1 MKNTND
7 LQKNTLNENT
17 VLSSSSQVSSASH
30 ANIVFI
36 DARVQDSASLLKDI
50 ASGTEV
56 VFLKADQDGLQQI
69 ANYLNGRVVESI
81 QVIAH
86 GFEGNLWLGNSF
98 LDNNTLNTH
107 SQALSDI
114 GQALTA
120 DGDILLYSC
129 NLAANTDGLSFIAN
143 FATLT
148 GADVAASDDRTGTDG
163 DWDLEITTGSV
174 AAISAMSQAAES
186 NYDYALATITVT
198 NGNDSGAGSLRQ
210 AITDAISGDTITF
223 NAGMTVTLNGTQ
235 LLITKNLIIDGDLDN
250 NNTPDVTID
259 ANYKSRVIEIF
270 SGNVTLEGLVITH
283 GSLSGNGG
291 NGGDSTGGGPTDG
304 NSALGAGIR
313 NAGTLTINN
322 TNITV
327 NGAAGGGGGG
337 GVASTFVGGGG
348 GGGGALAT
356 GIGGTGGSTFGI
368 PNGNTGALGSTGQ
381 GGKGGGSGP
390 IASLGG
396 SGGTTTG
403 GAGGFYA
410 GYSTG
415 GAGATANNGSISI
428 GGGGGGGGY
437 NAQGKKGGGAVGG
450 IYNAASGTINVI
462 GNSLITNNIGAGG
475 GGGGGGYAAPQGSD
489 SNGGDG
495 GLGVGAVLN
504 AGTFNITSANF
515 AAMSGNTGAS
525 GAGGLE
531 TGTGVS
537 GTSPTAAN
545 NISSTGTLNTNYAP
559 APVVSSVSASTSDG
573 SYNAGDIINVTVT
586 FSAAVN
592 VSGTPQLTLETGTT
606 DRTINYVSGTGTT
619 TLTFTYTV
627 QAGDTSSDLD
637 YQGTTA
643 LVLNAG
649 TIKSVSDATDA
660 VLTLPSP
667 GAAGSLGAN
676 KNIVIDTTAPNA
688 PSAPDMTSGTDMGS
702 SSTDNNTNDTTPT
715 FTGTAE
721 SGSTV
726 TLYDTDG
733 TTVIGSGTATGGNY
747 SITTS
752 ALSAGSHTI
761 TAKATDAAGNTSL
774 ASSGL
779 GITIDTTAP
788 SLASAIT
795 ISDTAL
801 KIGDTATV
809 TFTFTE
815 AVAGFTT
822 ADVTVPNGALSGLSS
837 GDGGITWTAT
847 LTPNASSTSASNVL
861 TLDYTGITDIA
872 GNAGTG
878 NATSGNYAIDTA
890 RPILASAIT
899 ISDTALR
906 IGDTATV
913 TFTFTEAVSG
923 FTTADVTVPNG
934 VLSGLSSGDG
944 GITWTATLTPDASTT
959 ASSNVLTLDY
969 SGITDTAG
977 NAGTGSAS
985 SGNYAVDTVRP
996 SLASSIT
1003 ISDTALKVGD
1013 TATVTFTFNE
1023 AITGFTIADITADNG
1038 ALSNLTTG
1046 DGGITWTATL
1056 TPNANTTDSSNTL
1069 TLDYT
1074 GITDLA
1080 GNAGTGT
1087 ATSGNYTI
1095 DTARPVL
1102 ASAITI
1108 SDTALKIGDTA
1119 TVTFTFTEAV
1129 AGFTT
1134 ADVTVPNGALSGLSS
1149 GDGGITWTATLTP
1162 NASSTS
1168 ASNVLTLDYT
1178 GITDLSGNA
1187 GTGTATSGNYAIDTA
1202 RPILASAITIS
1213 DTALRIGDTATVTFT
1228 FTEAVSGFTTA
1239 DVTVPNGV
1247 LSGLSSGDGG
1257 ITWTATLTPDAST
1270 TASSNVLTLDYSGI
1284 TDAAGNAGT
1293 GSASSGNYAVD
1304 TVRPSL
1310 ASSITISDTALKV
1323 GDTATVTFTFNEA
1336 ITGFTIADITA
1347 DNGALSNLTTGDGG
1361 ITWTATLTPTANT
1374 TDSSNTL
1381 TLDYTGIA
1389 DLVGNAGTGSATSG
1403 NYAIDTDAPSV
1414 VITSDVATLK
1424 IGETAIITFTF
1435 SEDPGVSF
1443 TWDGSSGDVVVS
1455 GGTLSAVSG
1464 TGLIRTAT
1472 FTPTTNTNGGTASI
1486 TVTSAT
1492 YVDPAGNGGTT
1503 GVTPSLTFDTL
1514 SPSAPS
1520 TPDMTAGTDTGI
1532 SSTDNITANTTPTFT
1547 GTAEA
1552 NSTVKL
1558 YDTDGVTLLGTGT
1571 ADGAGNWSI
1580 TSATLT
1586 NGSHTIKA
1594 SATDAAGNAG
1604 VLSSGLSVSIAS
1616 PAITSATY
1624 DAANG
1629 ILSVTGSGMI
1639 TNDSIDV
1646 SKLSL
1651 VGESGASYTLTTP
1664 SVNASS
1670 PTAFSITLNAADKL
1684 AINGLLNKDGLQ
1696 AVSGTVFN
1704 LEAALNW
1711 DSTSSSGADLTSNA
1725 ITVSNV
1731 TAPTITSAT
1740 YDATT
1745 HILTV
1750 TGTNLVKT
1758 VGATNDVTVSTL
1770 TITGEGGATRAL
1782 TTTGNVE
1789 VTSATSFAVTLAGT
1803 DITAVEA
1810 LFNKNGITST
1820 NGTTYNLAA
1829 SDDWNSVITGG
1840 NIADAISPIT
1850 VTNVPVPTITSS
1862 TYNASTGVLIVT
1874 GTGFAGLTGANND
1887 ILANKFSLQGEGGA
1901 SYTLTTTSNVEVSS
1915 ATSFTLTLSA
1925 ADRLGVNL
1933 IMNKNGTSST
1943 SANTYNLIAAEDW
1956 NAGADT
1962 AVVIADLTG
1971 NGVTVSNVV
1980 APTVTS
1986 ATYNVATGVLVV
1998 TGNNFLSLTGANN
2011 DIVAGNIRLLG
2022 QGAFNYTLTDTAN
2035 VDITSNTSFTMTM
2048 SANDKA
2054 QLALRL
2060 NKDGTTSTD
2069 STTYNIGMLENW
2081 NAGADTAV
2089 VIADLFGNAVT
2100 VTGNNVAPTI
2110 TGTVTG
2116 QSINQSMTIAPFA
2129 NIVITDPDVGAS
2141 ETVSITLDN
2150 AAKGAFTAAS
2160 LSASGFSTADGGTTY
2175 THAAA
2180 SPAVIQ
2186 AALRALVFQPTAGR
2200 LTIGSSETATFSLSV
2215 SDGIAPAVLNNA
2227 TTVTINGVNVAPT
2240 AIALSGD
2247 SLPETATNNTVIG

>member
-1 MKNTND
+1 M
-7 LQKNTLNENT
+7 
-17 VLSSSSQVSSASH
+17 
-30 ANIVFI
+30 
-36 DARVQDSASLLKDI
+36 
-50 ASGTEV
+50 
-56 VFLKADQDGLQQI
+56 
-69 ANYLNGRVVESI
+69 
-81 QVIAH
+81 
-86 GFEGNLWLGNSF
+86 
-98 LDNNTLNTH
+98 
-107 SQALSDI
+107 
-114 GQALTA
+114 
-120 DGDILLYSC
+120 
-129 NLAANTDGLSFIAN
+129 
-143 FATLT
+143 
-148 GADVAASDDRTGTDG
+148 
-163 DWDLEITTGSV
+163 
-174 AAISAMSQAAES
+174 
-186 NYDYALATITVT
+186 
-198 NGNDSGAGSLRQ
+198 
-210 AITDAISGDTITF
+210 
-223 NAGMTVTLNGTQ
+223 
-235 LLITKNLIIDGDLDN
+235 
-250 NNTPDVTID
+250 
-259 ANYKSRVIEIF
+259 
-270 SGNVTLEGLVITH
+270 
-283 GSLSGNGG
+283 
-291 NGGDSTGGGPTDG
+291 
-304 NSALGAGIR
+304 
-313 NAGTLTINN
+313 
-322 TNITV
+322 
-327 NGAAGGGGGG
+327 
-337 GVASTFVGGGG
+337 
-348 GGGGALAT
+348 
-356 GIGGTGGSTFGI
+356 
-368 PNGNTGALGSTGQ
+368 
-381 GGKGGGSGP
+381 
-390 IASLGG
+390 
-396 SGGTTTG
+396 
-403 GAGGFYA
+403 
-410 GYSTG
+410 
-415 GAGATANNGSISI
+415 
-428 GGGGGGGGY
+428 
-437 NAQGKKGGGAVGG
+437 
-450 IYNAASGTINVI
+450 
-462 GNSLITNNIGAGG
+462 
-475 GGGGGGYAAPQGSD
+475 
-489 SNGGDG
+489 
-495 GLGVGAVLN
+495 
-504 AGTFNITSANF
+504 
-515 AAMSGNTGAS
+515 
-525 GAGGLE
+525 
-531 TGTGVS
+531 
-537 GTSPTAAN
+537 
-545 NISSTGTLNTNYAP
+545 
-559 APVVSSVSASTSDG
+559 
-573 SYNAGDIINVTVT
+573 
-586 FSAAVN
+586 
-592 VSGTPQLTLETGTT
+592 
-606 DRTINYVSGTGTT
+606 
-619 TLTFTYTV
+619 
-627 QAGDTSSDLD
+627 
-637 YQGTTA
+637 
-643 LVLNAG
+643 
-649 TIKSVSDATDA
+649 
-660 VLTLPSP
+660 
-667 GAAGSLGAN
+667 
-676 KNIVIDTTAPNA
+676 
-688 PSAPDMTSGTDMGS
+688 
-702 SSTDNNTNDTTPT
+702 
-715 FTGTAE
+715 
-721 SGSTV
+721 
-726 TLYDTDG
+726 
-733 TTVIGSGTATGGNY
+733 
-747 SITTS
+747 
-752 ALSAGSHTI
+752 
-761 TAKATDAAGNTSL
+761 
-774 ASSGL
+774 

-801 KIGDTATV
+801 RIGDTATV

-878 NATSGNYAIDTA
+878 TATSGNYAIDTA

-934 VLSGLSSGDG
+934 ALSGLSSGDG

-969 SGITDTAG
+969 SGITDAAG

-1129 AGFTT
+1129 AGFTS

-1239 DVTVPNGV
+1239 DVTVPNGA

-1361 ITWTATLTPTANT
+1361 ITWTATLTPNANT

-1629 ILSVTGSGMI
+1629 ILAVTGSGMI

-1840 NIADAISPIT
+1840 NIADASSPIT

-1962 AVVIADLTG
+1962 TVVIADLTG

-2054 QLALRL
+2054 ALALRL

-2069 STTYNIGMLENW
+2069 STTYNIGMLEDW
-2081 NAGADTAV
+2081 NTGADTAV

-2110 TGTVTG
+2110 TGAVAG

-2240 AIALSGD
+2240 TIALSGD
-2247 SLPETATNNTVIG
+2247 SLPETATNNTVIGNFSSTDSNPGDTHTYAFENTGEQSNYLFSIVGNTLKLNSTSPLPIGDYTIQVRATDAGGLSAVQSLTVRVNDASTPGARSLSYSLIPNQSNAIDYVLKFNEPVSGVDLSDFTLITSEGIRALLQGVTAIDASTYKIAVSNIVGQGSLRLDLNANGTNIVDTAGFALATGLTGTTYSTNTDSDNISDPIESAVPNLFKTGTGDGNGDGVLDRQQTNVSSLPWKELPGGKTTYFTLANKAGIEHVAVNPLPTPFLSGNDLSLPFGLVDFDVQKAPLSQSVKFSFFTDANAPINGFWVQDKTGTWVNLASNISLIDGKYRVDLQITDGSPFDLSAKGDGHIHVQGGLGWKQSASAFSNITADWDGDGIPDAIETKMGTNPLVKDNNVLQSAEKFAMQMYRDFLFREADTAGLNYWVQQIEQAGMSRAKVAASFLASNEFQQGVGSLARLYFGAFDRIPDRDGLDYWIKQYNAGMSLSSISNAFVASTEFQQKYSAIDNAQFIDLVYQNVLHRPADAAGKTYWVNQLSSGVNRGDLLASFTESTEFKAASQAKVALTLDFVGLLGRAPDPATFNELLNQPNSDSITLIGQFINSDEYIGRFME